1 MSLISFHCEIMG
13 YLELTCQY
21 PLRYAYSMKEKVSRN
36 ARRRLLFG
44 LATLGTGLSVS
55 RRGLGQS
62 RLQSLEQ
69 EKMLSAI
76 VDTVVPADHTPGAL
90 DAKIDKLVS
99 KRMQELG
106 DFEKQMLRLSSMVSK
121 ASLAKYRR
129 DFYKLSLGQ
138 RELILNAL
146 LALGAP
152 KIVRADL
159 KKLRQF
165 VLTEFYH
172 SKEGRESINYVLP
185 SHYPTYR

>member
-1 MSLISFHCEIMG
+1 
-13 YLELTCQY
+13 
-21 PLRYAYSMKEKVSRN
+21 MKEKVSRN